1 MSVRACGAG
10 VVIILSCVGERE
22 GRVQARQRVGQQDI
36 VTFSILNFICPHDS
50 WSGRSFFS
58 FSFLVRSPLLCVNEP

>member
-22 GRVQARQRVGQQDI
+22 GRAQARQRVGQQDI
-36 VTFSILNFICPHDS
+36 VTFFDFKFYLPPRFMVGSKLLFV
-50 WSGRSFFS
+50 
-58 FSFLVRSPLLCVNEP
+58 LVSCSVPASVRE